1 MAEAVAGKSA
11 PLPEDQQLKKG
22 VLGVWDALALS
33 IAVIAPAMAASY
45 NTSGSAAVSGGST
58 ALCFLIAGL
67 SSLALAYVVIQ
78 FTRRMASA
86 GYAYTYTTKSLG
98 PTVGFVIGWLYTF
111 GFALFVPM
119 TTAGASYYLGVLLNS
134 LFGWNINWFIFF
146 IVGMIGIFL
155 MSYYDIRISTRSQLV
170 FGVLSVLVLVV
181 LAAII
186 IAKGGAHGNDLSAFG
201 WGHTVGKSGPFAS
214 IAYGII
220 FAVVSFIGFETS
232 AVLGEETNN
241 PRRAIPLSIV
251 GAVIFAVVFYL
262 LMTYAISIGYGTNN
276 GGAWAGDATP
286 LHTLSRKFA
295 GGLTVLADLAAII
308 SAYIVALACHNATI
322 RTMFAMGRD
331 GALPRFLGRTH
342 PVHKTPVGA
351 IVVNIA
357 LATVLAII
365 VGFPTISQWGL
376 PGGSAGPTVV
386 YFFFGGTGG
395 IAVSV
400 VYVVLAIAGIVY
412 FRREMGREYSV
423 LKHLVVP
430 IIAIVAYAL
439 GVYGSVYPGGA
450 PSAPYSFMGPLTGIW
465 LIIGAAIVYY
475 LRVRS
480 PELVRKL
487 GQALGE
493 EGGSE
498 AETGLA

>member
-1 MAEAVAGKSA
+1 MADMTAGKA
-11 PLPEDQQLKKG
+11 VPEDQQLKKG
-22 VLGVWDALALS
+22 VLSVWDALAIS

-45 NTSGSAAVSGGST
+45 NTSFAATVAGGST
-58 ALCFLIAGL
+58 PLSFLIAGL

-86 GYAYTYTTKSLG
+86 GYAYTYTTKALG
-98 PTVGFVIGWLYTF
+98 PSIGFVIGWLYTF

-119 TTAGASYYLGVLLNS
+119 TMAGSSYYLGVLLNS
-134 LFGWNINWFIFF
+134 LFGWTINWFIFF
-146 IVGMIGIFL
+146 ILGMIGIFL
-155 MSYYDIRISTRSQLV
+155 LSYYDIRISTRSQLV
-170 FGVLSVLVLVV
+170 FGALSVLVLAI
-181 LAAII
+181 LAII
-186 IAKGGAHGNDLSAFG
+186 IIGRGGAHGNTLSAFG
-201 WGHTVGKSGPFAS
+201 WGHTVGKTGAFYG
-214 IAYGII
+214 IAYGIV

-251 GAVIFAVVFYL
+251 GAVIFAVIFYL
-262 LMTYAISIGYGTNN
+262 VMTYAISIGYGVNN
-276 GGAWAGDATP
+276 GAAWGADGTP
-286 LHTLSRKFA
+286 LHTLSKTFA
-295 GGLTVLADLAAII
+295 PGLTVLTDLAAII

-351 IVVNIA
+351 IVVNIV
-357 LATVLAII
+357 LATILAII
-365 VGFPTISQWGL
+365 VGFPKISQWGL
-376 PGGSAGPTVV
+376 PGGAAGPLTV
-386 YFFFGGTGG
+386 YGFYGGTGG

-412 FRREMGREYSV
+412 FRCEMGREYSV
-423 LKHLVVP
+423 LKHMVVP
-430 IIAIVAYAL
+430 IIAIIAYAL
-439 GVYGSVYPGGA
+439 GVYGSVYPGSAPGA
-450 PSAPYSFMGPLTGIW
+450 PASFMGPLTAIW
-465 LIIGAAIVYY
+465 LVIGVCIVFY
-475 LRVRS
+475 LRARS
-480 PELVRKL
+480 PELVGKL

-498 AETGLA
+498 AEAGLA